1 MKKERNIK
9 RSKPSFVKVLS
20 TPYFLVLILLIIIP
34 IFIMV
39 LYSFQSDNISGVF
52 KISFTLNHYISF
64 FKEKN
69 FIKVMSKSIYLALIS
84 TFITLIIGY
93 PIAYLI
99 STKKPRTQAILM
111 TLVTSPLWI
120 NMLLRTLA
128 LKQVIDLFF
137 KGLIGTNLA
146 VIIGMVYM
154 FLPFMIIPIYTVL
167 QKIDPALIEAAEDLG
182 ASKSQI
188 IGKVIIP
195 LSFSGIISGIMMVLL
210 PAATTLVVPKYL
222 GNGMYLIGNLIE
234 DIILKQGRF
243 GYGSAIAIILSLIMM
258 GLVFLLRKSNNYR
271 GGARNDQ
278 KV

>member
-1 MKKERNIK
+1 MNKKKNIK
-9 RSKPSFVKVLS
+9 KGGASLTKVLS

-39 LYSFQSDNISGVF
+39 LYSFQSDDISGVF
-52 KISFTLNHYISF
+52 KISFTLNHYFSF

-69 FIKVMSKSIYLALIS
+69 FIKVMGKSIYLALIS
-84 TFITLIIGY
+84 TLITLIIGY
-93 PIAYLI
+93 PVAYLI
-99 STKKPRTQAILM
+99 STKKARTQAILM

-128 LKQVIDLFF
+128 LKQVIDMLF
-137 KGLIGTNLA
+137 KGLIGTNIA
-146 VIIGMVYM
+146 VIAGMVYM

-182 ASKSQI
+182 ASKGQI
-188 IGKVIIP
+188 VRKVIIP
-195 LSFSGIISGIMMVLL
+195 LSFSGVISGIMMVFL

-258 GLVFLLRKSNNYR
+258 GLVFLVRKSNNQR
-271 GGARNDQ
+271 GGVKNEQ

>member
-271 GGARNDQ
+271 GGAKNDQ

>member
-188 IGKVIIP
+188 IGKE
-195 LSFSGIISGIMMVLL
+195 
-210 PAATTLVVPKYL
+210 
-222 GNGMYLIGNLIE
+222 IG
-234 DIILKQGRF
+234 R
-243 GYGSAIAIILSLIMM
+243 AH
-258 GLVFLLRKSNNYR
+258 V
-271 GGARNDQ
+271 
-278 KV
+278 